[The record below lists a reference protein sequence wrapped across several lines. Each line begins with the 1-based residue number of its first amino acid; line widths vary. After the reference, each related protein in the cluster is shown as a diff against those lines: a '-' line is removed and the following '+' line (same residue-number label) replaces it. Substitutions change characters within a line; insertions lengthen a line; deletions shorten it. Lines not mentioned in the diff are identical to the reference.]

1 MIYYSHNIKRINRK
15 LNGEKRKRK
24 LLWYRLVVS
33 TVPKAFFVK
42 KRCSGRESNPGFGA
56 QRHFEKPLCHLEI
69 SIFSVPSVQ
78 IKGKEALGTGLLS
91 SPGAKGYFNSRP
103 LGT

>member
-1 MIYYSHNIKRINRK
+1 M
-15 LNGEKRKRK
+15 GEKRKRK

-33 TVPKAFFVK
+33 TGTKGFFSSK

-56 QRHFEKPLCHLEI
+56 QRHFEKPLRHLEI
-69 SIFSVPSVQ
+69 SICSGPSVQ

-91 SPGAKGYFNSRP
+91 SPGAKGYFISARWGP
-103 LGT
+103 KALGETETGA